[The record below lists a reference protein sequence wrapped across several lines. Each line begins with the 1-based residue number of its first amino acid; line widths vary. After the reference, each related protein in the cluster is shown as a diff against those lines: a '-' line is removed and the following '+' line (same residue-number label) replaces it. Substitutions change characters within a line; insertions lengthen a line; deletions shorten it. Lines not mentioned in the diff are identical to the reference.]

1 MNFSEWG
8 LQWQARMDALVIS
21 VISFGL
27 IFVAA
32 LSGIFL
38 QRFLPEH
45 HLESWES
52 RDAVKLGVGLIATM
66 SALVLGLLVGTAK
79 TSFDV
84 VNGKIID
91 SSAKIVVL
99 DRLLSRYG
107 PETELAREQLRYA
120 VERRV
125 SLIWPE
131 EGLITRKGVETIEQ
145 SKTFE
150 RLDEEI
156 HELEPKTDMARRL
169 KDQALRVNFEL
180 MESHWLV
187 IEQQRGSLPKVL
199 IVVLVFWLATLNVTY
214 GLLAHPNLTVIA
226 VLLFCALSVSASI
239 FLILELGH
247 PLDGI
252 IRVSSKPMRNA
263 LEHLG
268 R

>member
-1 MNFSEWG
+1 
-8 LQWQARMDALVIS
+8 MDSLVIS
-21 VISFGL
+21 AISFGF

-32 LSGIFL
+32 LSGMLL
-38 QRFLPEH
+38 QRFLPRH

-52 RDAVKLGVGLIATM
+52 RDAVKLGIGLIATM
-66 SALVLGLLVGTAK
+66 AALVLGLLVGTAK

-99 DRLLSRYG
+99 DRLLSRFG
-107 PETELAREQLRYA
+107 PESQAARDQLRYA

-131 EGLITRKGVETIEQ
+131 EGLMPRKGVETIEQ

-150 RLDEEI
+150 RLDQEI
-156 HELEPKTDMARRL
+156 HVLAPKDDMTRKL
-169 KDQALRVNFEL
+169 KDQALRINFEL
-180 MESHWLV
+180 MESHWLM

-199 IVVLVFWLATLNVTY
+199 IMVLIFWLITLHVTY
-214 GLLAHPNLTVIA
+214 GLLAHRNLTVVA

-247 PLDGI
+247 PLEGV
-252 IRVSSKPMRNA
+252 IRVSSHPMRDVI
-263 LEHLG
+263 EHLG